1 MSVSIIDQAYNA
13 GAEFAQKGIL
23 TIDVINDFRTDYF
36 HKFCNQ
42 IRPVIKKRLQEE
54 KDPFD
59 TIPHFRESHRNE
71 IIRNTI
77 DNALLDNNISPL
89 SSASDVELSLQ
100 ISFIKGY
107 LEHRPISDNNNIP
120 YIFELHIRGG
130 DLQISGWIYSLMHN
144 YPLDDK
150 LHQCLGLPS
159 TFLLHAVFTS
169 QNSDLAE
176 DGWVTINKNGKWCKF
191 EIKDE
196 SYFGKKIVI
205 GGSYEF
211 VQHFADSST
220 HEAHHLIPQK
230 LLIITGILK
239 VSEGPSIRMEI
250 KDHANTRSYKNS
262 KMLKHD
268 FFQKQLKYLKA
279 LDIKSAVEM
288 EIADIQDRFGSK
300 YDDAIKEVREY
311 VTKLEKQLKSQQGNT
326 NEKIIF

>member
-1 MSVSIIDQAYNA
+1 MNVSIIDQAYNA

-100 ISFIKGY
+100 MSFIKGY
-107 LEHRPISDNNNIP
+107 LEHRQISDNNNKP

-144 YPLDDK
+144 YPLEDK
-150 LHQCLGLPS
+150 LHQCLGHPS
-159 TFLLHAVFTS
+159 TFRLQAVFTS

-176 DGWVTINKNGKWCKF
+176 DGWVTMNKNGKWCKF

-239 VSEGPSIRMEI
+239 VSEGPSIRMEK
-250 KDHANTRSYKNS
+250 KDHQLTRSYKRRD
-262 KMLKHD
+262 MLKND
-268 FFQKQLKYLKA
+268 FFRKQQEYLEA
-279 LDIKSAVEM
+279 HNIREAVEM
-288 EIADIQDRFGSK
+288 EIADIQAKFGSK
-300 YDDAIKEVREY
+300 YDDAIREVRKY
-311 VTKLEKQLKSQQGNT
+311 ITKLEKQLKNHNGGI
-326 NEKIIF
+326 NEKANS